1 MSSLYSEV
9 FSVKYKSF
17 QEWKIQNQDVVFTRN
32 YCRKEIA
39 ASIVKQICKITLYG
53 LSILYTISMIIK
65 TFNSYCCHNR
75 FFLQMSISYRILNS

>member
-32 YCRKEIA
+32 YCRKELLPRLLNRYVK
-39 ASIVKQICKITLYG
+39 SLYMDSQYYTPYPWSSKHLIVIVATIDFSCKCQYHTEY
-53 LSILYTISMIIK
+53 
-65 TFNSYCCHNR
+65 
-75 FFLQMSISYRILNS
+75 